1 MLTLSLLRHAK
12 SSWDDPALDDHDR
25 PLAKRGTKA
34 APEIA
39 KYLKREELLP
49 SLVLCS
55 GAVRTR
61 ATLALILAE
70 IGRPP
75 PEIRYDD
82 ALYLAAPETILTRIR
97 NVEPEHTH
105 VLVIGHNPGLH
116 ALALALTG
124 QGDRKA
130 VAALA
135 TAFPTA
141 ALAVLSFDADR
152 WSDIK
157 TAAGRLEHFV
167 TPRSLSS

>member
-12 SSWDDPALDDHDR
+12 SSWDDPELADHDR

-39 KYLKREELLP
+39 KYLRREELLP
-49 SLVLCS
+49 SFVLCS

-70 IGRPP
+70 IGRPA

-82 ALYLAAPETILTRIR
+82 SLYLAAPDMILKLIRETG
-97 NVEPEHTH
+97 PAHAH
-105 VLVIGHNPGLH
+105 VMVIGHNPGLH
-116 ALALALTG
+116 ALALELTG
-124 QGDRKA
+124 GGERKA

-135 TAFPTA
+135 TEFPTA
-141 ALAVLSFDADR
+141 ALAVLSFDAR
-152 WSDIK
+152 QWKEIE
-157 TAAGRLEHFV
+157 AGSGKLEHFV
-167 TPRSLSS
+167 TPRRLAA

>member
-12 SSWDDPALDDHDR
+12 SNWDDPALADHDR

-49 SLVLCS
+49 NLVLCS

-70 IGRPP
+70 IGRAA

-82 ALYLAAPETILTRIR
+82 TLYLADPETVLQRIKD
-97 NVEPEHTH
+97 VEPVHAH
-105 VLVIGHNPGLH
+105 VMVIGHNPGLH
-116 ALALALTG
+116 ALALELTG
-124 QGDRKA
+124 GGERKA

-135 TAFPTA
+135 TEFPTA
-141 ALAVLSFDADR
+141 ALAVLTFDATR

-157 TAAGRLEHFV
+157 TASGRLEHFV
-167 TPRSLSS
+167 TPRRLAA

>member
-12 SSWDDPALDDHDR
+12 SSWDDPALADHDR
-25 PLAKRGTKA
+25 PLSKRGTKA

-49 SLVLCS
+49 NLVLCS

-70 IGRPP
+70 IGRAA

-82 ALYLAAPETILTRIR
+82 SLYLAAPETILQRVKD
-97 NVEPEHTH
+97 VEPRYTH
-105 VLVIGHNPGLH
+105 LMVIGHNPGVH
-116 ALALALTG
+116 ALALELTG
-124 QGDRKA
+124 GGERKA

-135 TAFPTA
+135 TEFPTA
-141 ALAVLSFDADR
+141 ALAVLTFDATR
-152 WSDIK
+152 WGDIK
-157 TAAGRLEHFV
+157 TASGRLEHFV
-167 TPRSLSS
+167 TPRRLAG

>member
-1 MLTLSLLRHAK
+1 MLTLTLLRHAK

-39 KYLKREELLP
+39 KYLKHEELLP
-49 SLVLCS
+49 NLILCS

-70 IGRPP
+70 VGRPA

-82 ALYLAAPETILTRIR
+82 TLYLAAPETILQRIQS
-97 NVEPEHTH
+97 VEPDHTH
-105 VLVIGHNPGLH
+105 VMVIGHNPGMH
-116 ALALALTG
+116 ALALELTG
-124 QGDRKA
+124 GGERKA

-135 TAFPTA
+135 TEFPTA
-141 ALAVLSFDADR
+141 ALAVLTFDAAQWR
-152 WSDIK
+152 DIK
-157 TAAGRLEHFV
+157 TASGRLEHFV
-167 TPRSLSS
+167 TPRRLAA